1 MNRRRFIWQKA
12 ETQSGLPVGYTAV
25 DYLQSSGTQ
34 WINTEI
40 TPSQDTK
47 VIIKFMANEWGYE
60 SLIGGRATSDSNDQF
75 TTYFDAASNG
85 RFLFRM
91 DGMSSAI
98 TYYGIKLHTVYIAE
112 FSGTKMEFMLED
124 GTISFT
130 SGVTISDFSSTVPML
145 LFKAQNVGGTGLYG
159 KVYSCKIYHQ
169 DNLVRD
175 FQPCLDTDGVPCM
188 FDLVSRKPFYNVGTG
203 SFTWGVIK

>member
-12 ETQSGLPVGYTAV
+12 ETQSGLPEGYTAV
-25 DYLQSSGTQ
+25 DYLQASGAQ
-34 WINTEI
+34 WINTET

-47 VIIKFMANEWGYE
+47 VIIKFMANDWGYA

-75 TTYFDAASNG
+75 TTYLDSRSNG

-112 FSGTKMEFMLED
+112 FSGTKWNLCSKMVRFLLPVELQYLTFLPLYLCFCLKRKMLAVRVYMEKFILAKF
-124 GTISFT
+124 I
-130 SGVTISDFSSTVPML
+130 I
-145 LFKAQNVGGTGLYG
+145 
-159 KVYSCKIYHQ
+159 KIT
-169 DNLVRD
+169 L
-175 FQPCLDTDGVPCM
+175 
-188 FDLVSRKPFYNVGTG
+188 
-203 SFTWGVIK
+203 

>member
-1 MNRRRFIWQKA
+1 MRRRLMMLKK
-12 ETQSGLPVGYTAV
+12 SGGGLPEGYTAV
-25 DYLQSSGTQ
+25 NYLQSSGAQ
-34 WINTEI
+34 RINTEI

-47 VIIKFMANEWGYE
+47 VIIKFMVNEWDYE
-60 SLIGGRATSDSNDQF
+60 SLIGGRAASNSNDQF
-75 TTYFDAASNG
+75 TTYFSDERG
-85 RFLFRM
+85 GIFLFRM

-98 TYYGIKLHTVYIAE
+98 TYQGFKSKTIYTAE
-112 FSGTKMEFMLED
+112 LSGTKMEFTLED

-145 LFKAQNVGGTGLYG
+145 LFKAQNVGGTGLKG

-175 FQPCLDTDGVPCM
+175 FQPCLDANGVPCM
-188 FDLVSRKPFYNVGTG
+188 FDFVSQKPFYNVHVG
-203 SFTWGVIK
+203 SFTWG

>member
-1 MNRRRFIWQKA
+1 MNRRRLMAFEK
-12 ETQSGLPVGYTAV
+12 SGGGLPDGYTAV
-25 DYLQSSGTQ
+25 NYLQSSGTQ

-60 SLIGGRATSDSNDQF
+60 SLIGGRATSDPNDQF
-75 TTYFDAASNG
+75 TTYFDAEFDG

-98 TYYGIKLHTVYIAE
+98 TYTGFKIKTIYIAE
-112 FSGTKMEFMLED
+112 LSGTKMEFILED
-124 GTISFT
+124 GRIPFT
-130 SGVTISDFSSTVPML
+130 SGVTISDFSSTVPMF
-145 LFKAQNVGGTGLYG
+145 LFKAQNVGGTGLIG
-159 KVYSCKIYHQ
+159 KVYFCKIYHQ

-175 FQPCLDTDGVPCM
+175 FQPCLDTEGVPCM
-188 FDLVSRKPFYNVGTG
+188 FDLVSRKSFYNVGTG
-203 SFTWGVIK
+203 SFTWG

>member
-1 MNRRRFIWQKA
+1 MIVRRTVL
-12 ETQSGLPVGYTAV
+12 EDSEQSGLPEGYTAV

-60 SLIGGRATSDSNDQF
+60 SLIGERTYSNSNDQF
-75 TTYFDAASNG
+75 TTYFDADFGG

-98 TYYGIKLHTVYIAE
+98 TYKGFKIKTIYTAE
-112 FSGTKMEFMLED
+112 LSGTKMEFTLED
-124 GTISFT
+124 GTIPFT

-145 LFKAQNVGGTGLYG
+145 LFKVQNVGGEGLKG

-169 DNLVRD
+169 DSLVRD
-175 FQPCLDTDGVPCM
+175 FVPCLDANGKPCM
-188 FDLVSRKPFYNVGTG
+188 YDFVSQKPFYNKGNG
-203 SFTWGVIK
+203 SFTWG

>member
-1 MNRRRFIWQKA
+1 MNRRRFIWQEA
-12 ETQSGLPVGYTAV
+12 QAQSGLPVGYTAV
-25 DYLQSSGTQ
+25 DYLQSSSTQ

-40 TPSQDTK
+40 TPSQNTK
-47 VIIKFMANEWGYE
+47 VIIKFMIYDWGYS
-60 SLIGGRATSDSNDQF
+60 SLIGSRTNSDSNDQF
-75 TTYFDAASNG
+75 TTYLDSRSNG

-98 TYYGIKLHTVYIAE
+98 TYYGIKSRTVYTAE
-112 FSGTKMEFMLED
+112 LSGTKMEFMLED

-130 SGVTISDFSSTVPML
+130 SEVTISDFSSTVPML
-145 LFKAQNVGGTGLYG
+145 LFKSKNVSGSGAYA

>member
-12 ETQSGLPVGYTAV
+12 QAQSGLPDGYTAV
-25 DYLQSSGTQ
+25 DYLQSSTTQ

-40 TPSQDTK
+40 TPSQNTK
-47 VIIKFMANEWGYE
+47 VIIKFMIYDWGYS
-60 SLIGGRATSDSNDQF
+60 SLIGSRTSADSNDQF
-75 TTYFDAASNG
+75 TTYLDSSSNG

-91 DGMSSAI
+91 DGMQQAI
-98 TYYGIKLHTVYIAE
+98 TYYGIKSDTVYTAE
-112 FSGTKMEFMLED
+112 LSGTKMEFMLED

-130 SGVTISDFSSTVPML
+130 SEVTISDFSSTVPML
-145 LFKAQNVGGTGLYG
+145 LFKSKNVSGSGAYA

-203 SFTWGVIK
+203 SFTWG

>member
-1 MNRRRFIWQKA
+1 MNRRRFIWQRA
-12 ETQSGLPVGYTAV
+12 QAQSGLPDGYTEV
-25 DYLQSSGTQ
+25 NYLQSSGTQ

-47 VIIKFMANEWGYE
+47 AIIKFMANEWGYE
-60 SLIGGRATSDSNDQF
+60 SLIGGRAATDSNDQF
-75 TTYFDAASNG
+75 TTYFDPEFDG

-98 TYYGIKLHTVYIAE
+98 TYIGFKIKTIYIAE
-112 FSGTKMEFMLED
+112 LSGTKMEFMLED
-124 GTISFT
+124 GRISFT

-145 LFKAQNVGGTGLYG
+145 LFKAKNVGGSGLNG

-169 DNLVRD
+169 DSLVRD
-175 FQPCLDTDGVPCM
+175 FVPCLDTDGVPCM
-188 FDLVSRKPFYNVGTG
+188 FDFVSQKPFYNVGTG
-203 SFTWGVIK
+203 SFTWG

>member
-1 MNRRRFIWQKA
+1 MWQKA
-12 ETQSGLPVGYTAV
+12 QSGLPEGYTAV

-47 VIIKFMANEWGYE
+47 AIIKFMANEWGYE
-60 SLIGGRATSDSNDQF
+60 SLIGGRAGANSNEQF
-75 TTYFDAASNG
+75 TTYFDADFGG

-98 TYYGIKLHTVYIAE
+98 TYKGFKIKTIYIAE
-112 FSGTKMEFMLED
+112 LSGTKMEFMLED

-175 FQPCLDTDGVPCM
+175 FQPCLDANGKPCM
-188 FDLVSRKPFYNVGTG
+188 FDFVSQKSFYNKGTG
-203 SFTWGVIK
+203 SFTWG

>member
-1 MNRRRFIWQKA
+1 MTRRRLMMLKK
-12 ETQSGLPVGYTAV
+12 SGGGLPEGYTALE
-25 DYLQSSGTQ
+25 YIQSSGTQ

-75 TTYFDAASNG
+75 TTYFDVEFDG

-98 TYYGIKLHTVYIAE
+98 TYIGFKSKTIYIAE
-112 FSGTKMEFMLED
+112 LSGTKMEFTLED
-124 GTISFT
+124 GTIPFT
-130 SGVTISDFSSTVPML
+130 SGVTISDFSSTIPML
-145 LFKAQNVGGTGLYG
+145 LFKAQNVGGTGLKG

-169 DNLVRD
+169 DSLVRD
-175 FQPCLDTDGVPCM
+175 FQPCLDTEGVPCM
-188 FDLVSRKPFYNVGTG
+188 FDFVSQKPFYNVGTG
-203 SFTWGVIK
+203 SFTWG

>member
-1 MNRRRFIWQKA
+1 MVRRIVLEDSER
-12 ETQSGLPVGYTAV
+12 LPEGYTAV

-47 VIIKFMANEWGYE
+47 VIIKFMADKWGYE
-60 SLIGGRATSDSNDQF
+60 SLIGGRAATDSNDQF
-75 TTYFDAASNG
+75 TTYFDSESDG

-98 TYYGIKLHTVYIAE
+98 TYIGFKLKTIYTAE
-112 FSGTKMEFMLED
+112 LSGTKMEFTLED
-124 GTISFT
+124 GRISFT

-145 LFKAQNVGGTGLYG
+145 LFKAQNVGGTGLNG

-175 FQPCLDTDGVPCM
+175 FQPCLDADGKPCM
-188 FDLVSRKPFYNVGTG
+188 YDFVSQKPFYNQGSG
-203 SFTWGVIK
+203 SFTWG

>member
-1 MNRRRFIWQKA
+1 MNRRRLMAFEK
-12 ETQSGLPVGYTAV
+12 SGGGLPEGYTAV

-47 VIIKFMANEWGYE
+47 VIIKFMVNEWGYS
-60 SLIGGRATSDSNDQF
+60 SLIGSRTNSDSNDQF
-75 TTYFDAASNG
+75 TTYFDAELGG

-91 DGMSSAI
+91 DGMSSSI
-98 TYYGIKLHTVYIAE
+98 TYIGFKLHTIYTAE
-112 FSGTKMEFMLED
+112 LSGTKMEFMLEG

-145 LFKAQNVGGTGLYG
+145 LFKAKNVSGSGLNG

-169 DNLVRD
+169 DSLVRD
-175 FQPCLDTDGVPCM
+175 FQPCLDADGKPCM
-188 FDLVSRKPFYNVGTG
+188 YDFVSRKPFYNVGTG
-203 SFTWGVIK
+203 SFTWG

>member
-1 MNRRRFIWQKA
+1 MIVRRIVLEDSEQG
-12 ETQSGLPVGYTAV
+12 GLPEGYTAV
-25 DYLQSSGTQ
+25 DYLQSSGEQ

-47 VIIKFMANEWGYE
+47 VIIKFMADKWGYE
-60 SLIGGRATSDSNDQF
+60 SLIGGRANSNSNDQF
-75 TTYFDAASNG
+75 TTYFDADLGG

-98 TYYGIKLHTVYIAE
+98 TYTGFKLNTIYTAE
-112 FSGTKMEFMLED
+112 LSGTKMEFTLED

-130 SGVTISDFSSTVPML
+130 SGVTISDFSSTIPML

-169 DNLVRD
+169 DSLVRD
-175 FQPCLDTDGVPCM
+175 FVPCLDANGKPCM
-188 FDLVSRKPFYNVGTG
+188 YDFVSQKPFYNKHVG
-203 SFTWGVIK
+203 SFTWG

>member
-1 MNRRRFIWQKA
+1 MIVRRIVLEDSEQ
-12 ETQSGLPVGYTAV
+12 LPEGYTAV
-25 DYLQSSGTQ
+25 NYLQSSGTQ

-47 VIIKFMANEWGYE
+47 VIIKFMADEWGYE
-60 SLIGGRATSDSNDQF
+60 SLIGGRAAPDSNDQF
-75 TTYFDAASNG
+75 TTYFDAEFGG

-98 TYYGIKLHTVYIAE
+98 TYKGFKIKTIYIAE
-112 FSGTKMEFMLED
+112 LSGTKMEFTLED

-130 SGVTISDFSSTVPML
+130 SGVTISDFSSTIPML
-145 LFKAQNVGGTGLYG
+145 LFKAQNVSGSGLNG

-169 DNLVRD
+169 DSLVRD
-175 FQPCLDTDGVPCM
+175 FVPCLDADGKPCM
-188 FDLVSRKPFYNVGTG
+188 FDFVSRKPFYNKGIG
-203 SFTWGVIK
+203 SFTWG

>member
-1 MNRRRFIWQKA
+1 MTRRRQMMLKK
-12 ETQSGLPVGYTAV
+12 SGGGLPEGYTAV
-25 DYLQSSGTQ
+25 EYIQSSGAQ
-34 WINTEI
+34 WINTKV

-47 VIIKFMANEWGYE
+47 VIIKFMANEWGYS
-60 SLIGGRATSDSNDQF
+60 SLIGGRSDANSNEQF
-75 TTYFDAASNG
+75 TTYFDADFGG

-98 TYYGIKLHTVYIAE
+98 TYTGFKIKTIYTAE
-112 FSGTKMEFMLED
+112 LSGTKMEFTLED

-130 SGVTISDFSSTVPML
+130 SGVTISDFSSTIPML
-145 LFKAQNVGGTGLYG
+145 LFKAQNVSGSGLYG

-175 FQPCLDTDGVPCM
+175 FVPCLDANGKPCM
-188 FDLVSRKPFYNVGTG
+188 FDLVSQKPFYNKGAG
-203 SFTWGVIK
+203 SFTWG

>member
-1 MNRRRFIWQKA
+1 MNRRRLIWQKA
-12 ETQSGLPVGYTAV
+12 QEQSGLPEGYTAV
-25 DYLQSSGTQ
+25 NYLQSSGTQ

-47 VIIKFMANEWGYE
+47 VIIKFMINDWGYS
-60 SLIGGRATSDSNDQF
+60 SLIGSRTNSDSNDQF
-75 TTYFDAASNG
+75 TTYLDSSSNG

-91 DGMSSAI
+91 DGMSSGI
-98 TYYGIKLHTVYIAE
+98 TYYGIKLHTVYTAE
-112 FSGTKMEFMLED
+112 LSGTKMEFMLED

-145 LFKAQNVGGTGLYG
+145 LFKAKNISGSGAYA
-159 KVYSCKIYHQ
+159 KVYSCKIYSQ

-175 FQPCLDTDGVPCM
+175 FQPCLDTEGVPCM
-188 FDLVSRKPFYNVGTG
+188 FDFVSRKSFYNVNAG
-203 SFTWGVIK
+203 SFTWG

>member
-12 ETQSGLPVGYTAV
+12 QAQSGLPEGYTAV

-75 TTYFDAASNG
+75 TTYFDVNFDG

-98 TYYGIKLHTVYIAE
+98 TYIRFKLKTIYTAE
-112 FSGTKMEFMLED
+112 LSGTKMEFTLED
-124 GTISFT
+124 GTIPFT
-130 SGVTISDFSSTVPML
+130 SEVTISDFSSAVPML
-145 LFKAQNVGGTGLYG
+145 LFKAQNVGGTGLLG

-169 DNLVRD
+169 DSLVRD
-175 FQPCLDTDGVPCM
+175 FQPCLDTEGVPCM
-188 FDLVSRKPFYNVGTG
+188 FDFVSQKPFYNVGTG
-203 SFTWGVIK
+203 SFTWG

>member
-12 ETQSGLPVGYTAV
+12 QAQSGLPEGYTAV

-47 VIIKFMANEWGYE
+47 VIIKFMANGWGYE
-60 SLIGGRATSDSNDQF
+60 SLIGGRATVSSNDQF
-75 TTYFDAASNG
+75 TTYFDAASGG

-98 TYYGIKLHTVYIAE
+98 TYTGFRLDTIYTAE
-112 FSGTKMEFMLED
+112 LSGTKMEFMLED

-130 SGVTISDFSSTVPML
+130 SGITISDFSSTVPML
-145 LFKAQNVGGTGLYG
+145 LFKAQNINGTGLYG
-159 KVYSCKIYHQ
+159 KVYFCKIYHQ

-175 FQPCLDTDGVPCM
+175 FQPCLDTGGVPCM
-188 FDLVSRKPFYNVGTG
+188 FDFVSRKSFYNVNTG
-203 SFTWGVIK
+203 SFTWG

>member
-12 ETQSGLPVGYTAV
+12 QAQSGLPEGYTAV
-25 DYLQSSGTQ
+25 NYLQSSGTQ

-47 VIIKFMANEWGYE
+47 VIIKFRVDGWGYE
-60 SLIGGRATSDSNDQF
+60 SLIGGRAGSNSNEQF
-75 TTYFDAASNG
+75 TTYFDGASGG

-98 TYYGIKLHTVYIAE
+98 TYTGFRQETIYTAE
-112 FSGTKMEFMLED
+112 LSGTKMEFTLED

-130 SGVTISDFSSTVPML
+130 SGVTISDFSSTIPML
-145 LFKAQNVGGTGLYG
+145 LFKAQNVSGSGLYG

-175 FQPCLDTDGVPCM
+175 FQPCLDANGKPCM
-188 FDLVSRKPFYNVGTG
+188 FDLVSQKPFYNVGTG
-203 SFTWGVIK
+203 SFTWG

>member
-1 MNRRRFIWQKA
+1 MTRRRLMALEK
-12 ETQSGLPVGYTAV
+12 SSGGLPDGYTAV

-60 SLIGGRATSDSNDQF
+60 SLIGGRADANSNEQF
-75 TTYFDAASNG
+75 TTYFDADFGG

-98 TYYGIKLHTVYIAE
+98 TYTGFKIKTIYTAE
-112 FSGTKMEFMLED
+112 LSGTKMEFTLED
-124 GTISFT
+124 GTIPFT
-130 SGVTISDFSSTVPML
+130 SGVTISDFSSTIPML
-145 LFKAQNVGGTGLYG
+145 LFKAQNVSGSGLYG

-169 DNLVRD
+169 DSLVRD
-175 FQPCLDTDGVPCM
+175 FVPCLDTNGKPCM
-188 FDLVSRKPFYNVGTG
+188 FDFVSQKPFYNKGPG
-203 SFTWGVIK
+203 SFTWG